1 MFPKK
6 HAVRDDYESQ
16 NRHVQLPEVC
26 VDYLSYDFDEFDLA
40 ASWQRV
46 TKEKNDIVNGLR
58 LENASWRTW
67 AKQKNKLKTVSPE
80 TLNWLKDSDVTWL
93 YGPLHRV
100 INDEDDRYAK
110 PKTSSTEDTLGLMT
124 PSFTPATTSL
134 TSSSPSLAP
143 PPPPSSAASNASKE
157 KSSLPSASPSPSPS
171 LSQVEGMQEPTMPAS
186 KPLKSA
192 LKKLTM
198 SERLKRSASEL
209 QVEHLTLAP
218 NVSITEANKQ
228 LGAFSPAVIATHR
241 QPKLRFNQYVEQC
254 IALSSGDET
263 RTSRRQL
270 IDSSDDES
278 SSSSASDDEDAIVMR
293 QPRSSIKKIAP
304 ARLKSSSQSEHETDV
319 SSLSS
324 SSSSG
329 PAALA
334 EEFGRRRV
342 SVSSW
347 DDDTDSDAQSMHY
360 VPVRRHPNRLP
371 SRYQQQQEQTN
382 QAIQWVGQSCI
393 YDVIGPTETEDD
405 GAYDFEDDDD
415 WDTQEEDGEEIH
427 PLPST
432 STTKATA
439 TSTAVATT
447 TTTTDTTPRTSR
459 PGHQI
464 PAKSAPV
471 SEPSTIDA
479 SMPEVVRTS
488 SYHKMEDIQRMDQ
501 QHRNN
506 SNNQSSILGQ
516 IAQIAS
522 SYLWPKTTTSTT
534 NTMATP
540 SSSSASQ

>member
-6 HAVRDDYESQ
+6 HAVRDDCESQ

-46 TKEKNDIVNGLR
+46 TKQKNDIVNGLR

-67 AKQKNKLKTVSPE
+67 AKQKNKLKTISPE

-100 INDEDDRYAK
+100 IDNGEDRYAK
-110 PKTSSTEDTLGLMT
+110 PKISSTEDTLGLMT
-124 PSFTPATTSL
+124 PSYPPATTTPL
-134 TSSSPSLAP
+134 PTSSTTASNQTQKEKVIASSPLLSSSSS
-143 PPPPSSAASNASKE
+143 PPPPSS
-157 KSSLPSASPSPSPS
+157 SSSSSPQPQS
-171 LSQVEGMQEPTMPAS
+171 LQEPATPS
-186 KPLKSA
+186 GRPLKSA
-192 LKKLTM
+192 LKKVTM

-209 QVEHLTLAP
+209 QVENLSLGP
-218 NVSITEANKQ
+218 NMSIAEANKQ

-263 RTSRRQL
+263 RTSRQQL
-270 IDSSDDES
+270 VTSDEDES
-278 SSSSASDDEDAIVMR
+278 SSEEEEDDDDAIVMH

-324 SSSSG
+324 SSSAG

-334 EEFGRRRV
+334 RDFGQRRD

-347 DDDTDSDAQSMHY
+347 DDDNDSDGHSIHY
-360 VPVRRHPNRLP
+360 VPVRRRPNSLP
-371 SRYQQQQEQTN
+371 SRQQQPN
-382 QAIQWVGQSCI
+382 QAIQWVGQSCV

-405 GAYDFEDDDD
+405 GTYDFDDDDD
-415 WDTQEEDGEEIH
+415 WDTQEEDEGDR
-427 PLPST
+427 S
-432 STTKATA
+432 SAVD
-439 TSTAVATT
+439 SSSRTAV
-447 TTTTDTTPRTSR
+447 
-459 PGHQI
+459 PGHHI
-464 PAKSAPV
+464 APKSLPV
-471 SEPSTIDA
+471 SEPSTVDA
-479 SMPEVVRTS
+479 TMPEVVRTS
-488 SYHKMEDIQRMDQ
+488 SYQKMEDIQRMDQ
-501 QHRNN
+501 QQQRNN
-506 SNNQSSILGQ
+506 SSLIGQ

-522 SYLWPKTTTSTT
+522 SYLWPKPT
-534 NTMATP
+534 
-540 SSSSASQ
+540 SSSSAPQ